1 MKLHKL
7 FVLVFLTLGLL
18 SKGTMAAPESAPM
31 SVAVPKAVSSVQSVQ
46 ALIGRLL
53 PKQAG
58 QFVCEIIPAD
68 NGQDVFELESKG
80 GKIILRGNSA
90 LSLSFGL
97 NWYLKYTCHGSVS
110 LNGNQLDLPN
120 TLPPV
125 VKTVRLSAWAKYRY
139 INNYCTFGYSTPW
152 WDWAQWE
159 TFIDWMALNGINAP
173 LAVTGQ
179 EAVWQAV
186 GRRFGMTEA
195 EIDAFLPGPP
205 YLPFCWM
212 GCLDGWGGPLPKEW
226 IPRHVELGQKILAR
240 ERELG
245 MTPVLQGF
253 TGHIPEAIVKKH
265 PGTKVQKIHWC
276 GYATLMLDP
285 ADPLFQ
291 PVASAFIEE
300 QTKLFGSDH
309 LYDAD
314 SFIEM
319 TPPSGDL
326 TYLASTSRAIYEGMA
341 KADPQAVWLLQ
352 GWTFMNQASFWK
364 QDRVKAFLD
373 AVPNEHM
380 LILDLF
386 CESRPVW
393 NQTQGFYGKPWVWSN
408 VYNFGNNTILGAS
421 GSLERFQDLSP
432 ARQHPLG
439 QNLRGV
445 GLLMEGYDHN
455 PLIFDIMFELA
466 WRDRIELK
474 PWMKD
479 YAWSRYGQPNADAQA
494 AWETLRVKAYSH
506 GVGGNGGRT
515 VLTAFPSTGC
525 GGHRYPVAALSKAWS
540 ALLRAQNDLGQTATY
555 QHDLVNVARQ
565 ALSSQAAEWYD
576 KTMAAYQAKDAAA
589 YRHASGEFMQLLR
602 DMDELLATNEG
613 FLLGKWLA
621 DARRWGATDAE
632 RAKME
637 WNARRIVTLWTPGA
651 RLRDYAW
658 KEWSGMLIGFYGKR
672 WEIFF
677 RHQQQALDAGK
688 AFDQVACNAELFNFE
703 NDWANQQESYSEN
716 PSGDSIKVAQRLF
729 DKYMANLSTT
739 KNLTTGQPVT
749 CSFSLPGMEADLAND
764 GIIDTESFW
773 GTDVA
778 KDKDAWWQVDLG
790 QVAAVA
796 RVVVVGYYGDQ
807 RNYGFIIEGS
817 LDSKTWI
824 VLADRRDN
832 PKSSTRTGY
841 ECKFNPV
848 QIRHL
853 RLNMTS
859 NSVNTGRHLVEV
871 LAFGE

>member
-1 MKLHKL
+1 MKLHYL
-7 FVLVFLTLGLL
+7 FILGVLALSLL
-18 SKGTMAAPESAPM
+18 PMGVLAAPDAP
-31 SVAVPKAVSSVQSVQ
+31 AAAQKAVSPVQSAQ

-53 PKQAG
+53 PRQAS
-58 QFVCEIIPAD
+58 QFACEIIPAD
-68 NGQDVFELESKG
+68 KGQDVFELESKG
-80 GKIILRGNSA
+80 GKIVIRGNSA

-97 NWYLKYTCHGSVS
+97 NWYLKYTCHASVS
-110 LNGNQLDLPN
+110 LNGNQLELPK
-120 TLPPV
+120 TLPAVAQP
-125 VKTVRLSAWAKYRY
+125 VRLVAWAKYRY
-139 INNYCTFGYSTPW
+139 LNNYCTFGYSTPW

-173 LAVTGQ
+173 LAITGQ

-195 EIDAFLPGPP
+195 EIEAFLPGPP

-212 GCLDGWGGPLPKEW
+212 GCLDGWGGPLPKDW
-226 IPRHVELGQKILAR
+226 IPRHVELGQKILVR

-265 PGTKVQKIHWC
+265 PGTKAQKIHWC

-291 PVASAFIEE
+291 PVATAFIEE
-300 QTKLFGSDH
+300 QTRLFGTDH

-326 TYLASTSRAIYEGMA
+326 AYLANTGRAIYKGMA

-364 QDRVKAFLD
+364 QDRIKAFLD

-393 NQTQGFYGKPWVWSN
+393 NQTQGFYGKPWVWAN
-408 VYNFGNNTILGAS
+408 VYNFGNNTILGSS
-421 GSLERFQDLSP
+421 GSFDRFQDLP
-432 ARQHPLG
+432 AARQHPLG

-445 GLLMEGYDHN
+445 GLMMEGYDHN
-455 PLIFDIMFELA
+455 PLVFDIMFELA
-466 WRDRIELK
+466 WRDRIDLK
-474 PWMKD
+474 PWLQD
-479 YAWSRYGQPNADAQA
+479 YAWSRYGQPNADAQM
-494 AWETLRVKAYSH
+494 AWETLRTKVYNR
-506 GVGGNGGRT
+506 GGGRT
-515 VLTAFPSTGC
+515 ILTAFPSTGG
-525 GGHRYPVAALSKAWS
+525 GGHRYPAAALSKAWA
-540 ALLRAQNDLGQTATY
+540 ALLRAQDGLGQTATY
-555 QHDLVNVARQ
+555 RHDLVNVARQ
-565 ALSSQAAEWYD
+565 ALSSQAADWYA

-589 YRHASGEFMQLLR
+589 YRQASGEFLLLLR
-602 DMDELLATNEG
+602 DIDDLLASNEE

-637 WNARRIVTLWTPGA
+637 WNARRILTLWTPGA
-651 RLRDYAW
+651 ALRDYAW
-658 KEWSGMLIGFYGKR
+658 KEWSGMLTGFYGKR

-677 RHQQQALDAGK
+677 RHQQQALETGK
-688 AFDQVACNAELFNFE
+688 PFDQAVCNAELFKFE
-703 NDWANQQESYSEN
+703 NDWASMRETYSEK
-716 PSGDSIKVAQRLF
+716 PRGDTLKIAQRLF
-729 DKYMANLSTT
+729 DKYMVNLPTT
-739 KNLTTGQPVT
+739 KNLATGQPVT
-749 CSFSLPGMEADLAND
+749 CSLALPDMEADLAND
-764 GIIDTESFW
+764 GNLDTASFW

-778 KDKDAWWQVDLG
+778 QDKDAWWQVDLG
-790 QVAAVA
+790 QPTTVA
-796 RVVVVGYYGDQ
+796 RVVVVSYYGDQ
-807 RNYGFIIEGS
+807 RHYGFTIEGS
-817 LDSKTWI
+817 QDGKQWDR
-824 VLADRRDN
+824 LADRRDN
-832 PKSSTRTGY
+832 TAPSTQAGY

-848 QIRHL
+848 NIRHL
-853 RLNMTS
+853 RITMTS
-859 NSVNTGRHLVEV
+859 NSANTGRHLVEV
-871 LAFGE
+871 MAYGK